1 MIELSGLGL
10 AVTTVVTIAEILK
23 SHNLVSIKR
32 KYTAPLL
39 PSLQHCYFNK
49 KPTSRANTHTYE
61 TLPLF
66 LTDIKTSLVDPHPD
80 GHTMAPKAKIQVWI
94 EKTDQFDQLVSS
106 FGYQMRPNHSA
117 SGVSVN
123 ANYSGSLTGSPNINA
138 SPNSNAS
145 ASAVST
151 ASPVAESQSQGGD
164 KDLSG
169 NKGPSLYHH
178 HHQREQEA
186 NQCESNEGS
195 TTVGSTAVGAE
206 SSVEADK
213 SQSGDGGGSMGQN
226 GHEGGQACSSSGT
239 STGSKV

>member
-1 MIELSGLGL
+1 
-10 AVTTVVTIAEILK
+10 
-23 SHNLVSIKR
+23 
-32 KYTAPLL
+32 
-39 PSLQHCYFNK
+39 
-49 KPTSRANTHTYE
+49 
-61 TLPLF
+61 
-66 LTDIKTSLVDPHPD
+66 
-80 GHTMAPKAKIQVWI
+80 MAPKAKIQVWI
-94 EKTDQFDQLVSS
+94 EKTAQFDQLVSS

-123 ANYSGSLTGSPNINA
+123 ANNSASPTGSPDINA

-151 ASPVAESQSQGGD
+151 ASPVAEAQSQGGEN
-164 KDLSG
+164 DLSG
-169 NKGPSLYHH
+169 NKGHSLYHH
-178 HHQREQEA
+178 HHQREHEA

-206 SSVEADK
+206 SSVQADK
-213 SQSGDGGGSMGQN
+213 SQGGDGGTSMGQN